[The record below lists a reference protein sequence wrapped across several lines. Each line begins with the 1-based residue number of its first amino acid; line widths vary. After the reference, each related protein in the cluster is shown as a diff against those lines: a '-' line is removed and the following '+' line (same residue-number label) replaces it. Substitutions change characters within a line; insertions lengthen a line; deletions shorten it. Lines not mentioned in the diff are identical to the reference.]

1 MNEQERALA
10 REEEG
15 LVADC
20 FPPLFS
26 VLRESLRGGEAFSTL
41 DAAIRLYADCPCLHF
56 FLSGTERPGADYSE
70 PRYMAE
76 YLAARGVPPERILR
90 DGEGF
95 NTRLTFENAKK
106 NGIRRCVVLSND
118 FHLLRCVD
126 TARRLGLDA
135 YAYRVPFVNVLSHP
149 YRWRYWVR
157 EKLALYWGYFRSLT
171 KG

>member
-1 MNEQERALA
+1 MNEPESALA
-10 REEEG
+10 REEKE

-41 DAAIRLYADCPCLHF
+41 DAL
-56 FLSGTERPGADYSE
+56 
-70 PRYMAE
+70 
-76 YLAARGVPPERILR
+76 LAARPVLR
-90 DGEGF
+90 VGCSYWH
-95 NTRLTFENAKK
+95 
-106 NGIRRCVVLSND
+106 IRDV
-118 FHLLRCVD
+118 LLRCVD

-171 KG
+171 GRG